1 MPNTE
6 SARLPIGKL
15 IQNTMAVPEDQN
27 TASPD
32 LLRDRTNAVENTEP
46 KLVPS
51 DEEIPASQI
60 TPSGNGNDGASQRAL
75 PPATEDVLLHFQR
88 EPTNSRTRS
97 GNLVAKRERKGQD
110 EAAHKRHR
118 ATLARLRE
126 CLKEDDPGDLK
137 SLFLSYI
144 FQRYRSPTLPSLT
157 DLLGLAW
164 QFYPPRGE
172 LNVHVC
178 DIYPDRAEWSEI
190 KLGDVEACMDQR
202 ISLFVNSLTDFARLA
217 AKA

>member
-1 MPNTE
+1 ME
-6 SARLPIGKL
+6 YRKLPLSIGKL
-15 IQNTMAVPEDQN
+15 IQNIMAGTEDQN

-32 LLRDRTNAVENTEP
+32 RPSDRTENAEP
-46 KLVPS
+46 KLVPANV
-51 DEEIPASQI
+51 EEIPASQI
-60 TPSGNGNDGASQRAL
+60 SPASNRSDESPQLGL

-88 EPTNSRTRS
+88 EPTNSRTGS
-97 GNLVAKRERKGQD
+97 GSLVAKRERKGED
-110 EAAHKRHR
+110 ESAQKRHS

-126 CLKEDDPGDLK
+126 CLREDDPGDLK
-137 SLFLSYI
+137 SGLLSQLFH
-144 FQRYRSPTLPSLT
+144 RYRSPTLPSLT

-190 KLGDVEACMDQR
+190 KLGDIEACMDR
-202 ISLFVNSLTDFARLA
+202 KISVLVNSLTDFARLA